1 MMQVTISSNMM
12 KYKIADLIAEVPT
25 SGGLA
30 SRCEDYVYDG
40 EGCADITIRTELYR
54 KEIYNSSVSEDIVA
68 YMESARQ
75 FYHQLVDFEGFY
87 LHSSAVELN
96 GKVYL
101 FSGPCRAGK
110 STHTR
115 LWQTVFGE
123 KARIINDDKPALRRV
138 DGVWYAYG
146 TPWCGK
152 DGININD
159 KAPVAGVCFMKKA
172 SENKIRRL
180 DQVEAMRKVLMQT
193 IHKFDDK
200 ERLTK
205 LFQSLDLFLREIPVY
220 ELENVPEPSAA
231 LLSYETMHA
240 GVSHKE
246 NRLDP

>member
-1 MMQVTISSNMM
+1 MQVTKYSNRM
-12 KYKIADLIAEVPT
+12 KCKIADLIAEVPT
-25 SGGLA
+25 SGGLD
-30 SRCEDYVYDG
+30 SRCVDYVYDG
-40 EGCADITIRTELYR
+40 EGSADIIIRTELYR
-54 KEIYNSSVSEDIVA
+54 KELYDSPVSENMVA
-68 YMESARQ
+68 YMESAYQ
-75 FYHQLVDFEGFY
+75 FYCQLVDFGGFY
-87 LHSSAVELN
+87 LHSSAVEMN

-172 SENKIRRL
+172 AENKIRRL
-180 DQVEAMRKVLMQT
+180 DHLEATRKVLGET
-193 IHKFDDK
+193 IYRFEDK
-200 ERLTK
+200 NRLAK

-240 GVSHKE
+240 GASHKE